1 MDGRGRERT
10 QKFKEMRESNYMS
23 LVHCFVGCSDRQ
35 TGGRGY
41 MWYVPPTTPT
51 CQSHGP
57 ISVMPLLGSKR
68 RQAVPVKLVIMN
80 ATPHYSGLSVRLV
93 IEA

>member
-10 QKFKEMRESNYMS
+10 QKFKEMRESNYMP

-35 TGGRGY
+35 TGGWGY

-57 ISVMPLLGSKR
+57 ISVMPLLGSKGDGR
-68 RQAVPVKLVIMN
+68 SCN
-80 ATPHYSGLSVRLV
+80 TCHYECNSTSQW
-93 IEA
+93 A